1 MKRNIHLLL
10 MLLLTLPAFAA
21 TGLKGVVVDAMTGA
35 PIADANVMLRDQGAF
50 VVTAEDGSFTI
61 SEAKAGND
69 VLQVV
74 AYGYL
79 DIMEDVNIIAGLT
92 TNLGE
97 IKMQISSYDTSLM
110 NPDDYIF
117 DESQLLEDEG
127 GEGVDAWRRG
137 RREGRVATFSHKE
150 RLGKVFLG
158 SS

>member
-21 TGLKGVVVDAMTGA
+21 TGLKGVVVDAMTCA

-61 SEAKAGND
+61 TEAKAGND

-97 IKMQISSYDTSLM
+97 IKM
-110 NPDDYIF
+110 
-117 DESQLLEDEG
+117 
-127 GEGVDAWRRG
+127 
-137 RREGRVATFSHKE
+137 
-150 RLGKVFLG
+150 
-158 SS
+158 

>member
-61 SEAKAGND
+61 TEAKAGND

-79 DIMEDVNIIAGLT
+79 DIMEDVNIIA
-92 TNLGE
+92 
-97 IKMQISSYDTSLM
+97 
-110 NPDDYIF
+110 
-117 DESQLLEDEG
+117 
-127 GEGVDAWRRG
+127 
-137 RREGRVATFSHKE
+137 RVELS
-150 RLGKVFLG
+150 GFLFLFR
-158 SS
+158 